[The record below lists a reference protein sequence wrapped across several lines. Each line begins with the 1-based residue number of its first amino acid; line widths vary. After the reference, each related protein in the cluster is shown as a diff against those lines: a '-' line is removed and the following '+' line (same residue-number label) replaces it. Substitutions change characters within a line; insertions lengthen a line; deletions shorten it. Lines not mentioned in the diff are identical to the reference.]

1 MLQRLSIAL
10 AQIKAGNTSKKLQNK
25 IHQITFFLYQQKEV
39 TKKVHNNII
48 NSIKVSYKIDTILM
62 NSENSKT
69 TNPYGLLLNLSEK
82 TNLKMRD
89 KYVALSNLS
98 IYNTW
103 KNIKKLYKN
112 NKLQIS
118 VPAPNEKFE
127 LLHRSNFVSE
137 IQDYFEYTIK
147 KHGEKI
153 NNLPIRIYI
162 NKVENGIISKIKIGY
177 YPEFV
182 TPEMMKSLGI
192 T

>member
-10 AQIKAGNTSKKLQNK
+10 AQIKTGNTSKNLQNK
-25 IHQITFFLYQQKEV
+25 IHQITYFLYQEKEV
-39 TKKVHNNII
+39 TKKVYNNII
-48 NSIKVSYKIDTILM
+48 NSINVSYKIDTILM

-82 TNLKMRD
+82 INLKMRD

-118 VPAPNEKFE
+118 VPASNENLNYFTDQILYQKFK
-127 LLHRSNFVSE
+127 
-137 IQDYFEYTIK
+137 TILSISSK
-147 KHGEKI
+147 NMEKR
-153 NNLPIRIYI
+153 L
-162 NKVENGIISKIKIGY
+162 II
-177 YPEFV
+177 FQ
-182 TPEMMKSLGI
+182 
-192 T
+192 

>member
-177 YPEFV
+177 HPEFV

>member
-1 MLQRLSIAL
+1 
-10 AQIKAGNTSKKLQNK
+10 
-25 IHQITFFLYQQKEV
+25 
-39 TKKVHNNII
+39 
-48 NSIKVSYKIDTILM
+48 
-62 NSENSKT
+62 
-69 TNPYGLLLNLSEK
+69 
-82 TNLKMRD
+82 MRD

-103 KNIKKLYKN
+103 KNIKKLDKN
-112 NKLQIS
+112 NKLKIS
-118 VPAPNEKFE
+118 VPASNEKFE

-137 IQDYFEYTIK
+137 IQDYFEYIIK
-147 KHGEKI
+147 KHGEKV

>member
-1 MLQRLSIAL
+1 MSIAL
-10 AQIKAGNTSKKLQNK
+10 AQIKASNTSKNLQNK
-25 IHQITFFLYQQKEV
+25 IHQITYFLYQEKEV
-39 TKKVHNNII
+39 TKKVYNNII
-48 NSIKVSYKIDTILM
+48 NSINVSYKIDTILM

-82 TNLKMRD
+82 VNLKMRD

-103 KNIKKLYKN
+103 KNIKKLDKN
-112 NKLQIS
+112 NKLKIS
-118 VPAPNEKFE
+118 VPASNEKFE

-137 IQDYFEYTIK
+137 IQDYFEYIIK
-147 KHGEKI
+147 KHGEKV

>member
-1 MLQRLSIAL
+1 MPIAL
-10 AQIKAGNTSKKLQNK
+10 AQIKASNTSKNLQNK
-25 IHQITFFLYQQKEV
+25 IHEITYFLYQEKEV
-39 TKKVHNNII
+39 TKKVYNNII
-48 NSIKVSYKIDTILM
+48 NSINVSYKIDTILM

-118 VPAPNEKFE
+118 VPASNENLNYFTDQILYQKFK
-127 LLHRSNFVSE
+127 
-137 IQDYFEYTIK
+137 TILSISSK
-147 KHGEKI
+147 NMEKR
-153 NNLPIRIYI
+153 L
-162 NKVENGIISKIKIGY
+162 II
-177 YPEFV
+177 FQ
-182 TPEMMKSLGI
+182 
-192 T
+192 

>member
-10 AQIKAGNTSKKLQNK
+10 AQIKASNTSKNLQNK
-25 IHQITFFLYQQKEV
+25 IHQITYFLYQEKEV
-39 TKKVHNNII
+39 TKKVYNNII
-48 NSIKVSYKIDTILM
+48 NSINVSYKIDTILM

-82 TNLKMRD
+82 INLKMRD

-118 VPAPNEKFE
+118 VPASNENLNYFTDQILYQKFK
-127 LLHRSNFVSE
+127 
-137 IQDYFEYTIK
+137 TILSISSK
-147 KHGEKI
+147 NMEKR
-153 NNLPIRIYI
+153 L
-162 NKVENGIISKIKIGY
+162 II
-177 YPEFV
+177 FQ
-182 TPEMMKSLGI
+182 
-192 T
+192 